1 MLPLINFSELQQK
14 IDEEGIDLKQEPTV
28 EDSSLLME
36 REVRLTP
43 EFYFK
48 QLRVLG
54 HMLSVEEWENVP
66 SFKLRW
72 FNSNPDLPLKRFV
85 LYYNQKK
92 RILRK
97 KYVYKG
103 REPLVEQK
111 DNISKQALLAA
122 AKRGDSSIIG
132 EGFKAVNMNV
142 K

>member
-1 MLPLINFSELQQK
+1 MLSSISFSQLEQK
-14 IDEEGIDLKQEPTV
+14 IKDEGVDLKQDLDI
-28 EDSSLLME
+28 EDASLLLQ

-43 EFYFK
+43 EFYYK
-48 QLRVLG
+48 QLQVLG
-54 HMLSVEEWENVP
+54 LMLSVEEWEDVP

-72 FNSNPDLPLKRFV
+72 FNTNSQLPLKRFV

-92 RILRK
+92 KILKK

-111 DNISKQALLAA
+111 GNISKQALLTA

-132 EGFKAVNMNV
+132 EGFKEID
-142 K
+142 

>member
-1 MLPLINFSELQQK
+1 MLPSISFSQLEQK
-14 IDEEGIDLKQEPTV
+14 LKDEGVELKQDLDI
-28 EDSSLLME
+28 EDASLLLQ

-43 EFYFK
+43 EFNYK
-48 QLRVLG
+48 QLQILG
-54 HMLSVEEWENVP
+54 HMLSVEEWKDVP

-72 FNSNPDLPLKRFV
+72 FNTNSQLPLKRFV

-92 RILRK
+92 KILKK

-111 DNISKQALLAA
+111 GNIAKQVMLSA

-132 EGFKAVNMNV
+132 EGFKEID
-142 K
+142 

>member
-1 MLPLINFSELQQK
+1 MLPSISFSQLEQK
-14 IDEEGIDLKQEPTV
+14 IKDEGVDLKQALDI
-28 EDSSLLME
+28 EDASLLLQ

-43 EFYFK
+43 EFSYK
-48 QLRVLG
+48 QLQVLG
-54 HMLSVEEWENVP
+54 LMLSVEEWEDVP

-72 FNSNPDLPLKRFV
+72 FNTNSQLPLKRFV

-92 RILRK
+92 KILKK

-111 DNISKQALLAA
+111 GNISKQALLTA

-132 EGFKAVNMNV
+132 EGFKEID
-142 K
+142 

>member
-1 MLPLINFSELQQK
+1 MLSSISFSQLEQK
-14 IDEEGIDLKQEPTV
+14 IKDEGIDLKQDLDI
-28 EDSSLLME
+28 EDASLLLQ

-43 EFYFK
+43 EFYYK
-48 QLRVLG
+48 QLQVLG
-54 HMLSVEEWENVP
+54 LMLSVEEWEEVP

-72 FNSNPDLPLKRFV
+72 FNTNSQLPLKRFV

-92 RILRK
+92 KILKK

-111 DNISKQALLAA
+111 GNISKQALLTA

-132 EGFKAVNMNV
+132 EGFKEID
-142 K
+142 

>member
-1 MLPLINFSELQQK
+1 MLPSISFSQLEQK
-14 IDEEGIDLKQEPTV
+14 IKDEGIDLKQDLDI
-28 EDSSLLME
+28 EDASLLLQ

-43 EFYFK
+43 EFYYK
-48 QLRVLG
+48 QLQVLG
-54 HMLSVEEWENVP
+54 HMLSVEEWEDVP

-72 FNSNPDLPLKRFV
+72 FNTNSQLPLKRFV

-92 RILRK
+92 KILKK

-111 DNISKQALLAA
+111 GNISKQALLTA

-132 EGFKAVNMNV
+132 EGFKEID
-142 K
+142 

>member
-1 MLPLINFSELQQK
+1 LLPSISFSQLEQK
-14 IDEEGIDLKQEPTV
+14 IIDEGVDLKQALDI
-28 EDSSLLME
+28 EDASLLLQ

-43 EFYFK
+43 EFSYK
-48 QLRVLG
+48 QLQVLG
-54 HMLSVEEWENVP
+54 LMLSVEEWEDVP

-72 FNSNPDLPLKRFV
+72 FNTNSQLPLKRFV

-92 RILRK
+92 KILKK

-111 DNISKQALLAA
+111 GNIAKQVILSA

-132 EGFKAVNMNV
+132 EGFKEIE
-142 K
+142 

>member
-1 MLPLINFSELQQK
+1 LLPSISFSQLEQK
-14 IDEEGIDLKQEPTV
+14 IKDEGVDLKQDLDI
-28 EDSSLLME
+28 EDASLLLQ

-43 EFYFK
+43 EFYYK
-48 QLRVLG
+48 QLQVLG
-54 HMLSVEEWENVP
+54 HMLSVEEWEDVP

-72 FNSNPDLPLKRFV
+72 FNTNSQLPLKRFV

-92 RILRK
+92 KILKK

-111 DNISKQALLAA
+111 GNISKQAILSA

-132 EGFKAVNMNV
+132 EGFKEVD
-142 K
+142 

>member
-1 MLPLINFSELQQK
+1 MLPSISFSQLEQK
-14 IDEEGIDLKQEPTV
+14 IKDEGVDFKQDLDI
-28 EDSSLLME
+28 EDASLLLQ

-43 EFYFK
+43 EFYYK
-48 QLRVLG
+48 QLQVLG
-54 HMLSVEEWENVP
+54 HMLSVEEWEDVP

-72 FNSNPDLPLKRFV
+72 FNTNSQLPLKRFV

-92 RILRK
+92 KILKK

-111 DNISKQALLAA
+111 GNISKQALLTA

-132 EGFKAVNMNV
+132 EGFKEID
-142 K
+142 

>member
-1 MLPLINFSELQQK
+1 LLPSISFSQLEQK
-14 IDEEGIDLKQEPTV
+14 IKDEGVDLKQELDI
-28 EDSSLLME
+28 EDASLLLQ

-43 EFYFK
+43 EFYYK
-48 QLRVLG
+48 QLQVLG
-54 HMLSVEEWENVP
+54 HMLSVEEWEDVP

-72 FNSNPDLPLKRFV
+72 FNTNSQLPLKRFV

-92 RILRK
+92 KILKK

-111 DNISKQALLAA
+111 GNISKQAILSA

-132 EGFKAVNMNV
+132 EGFKEVD
-142 K
+142 

>member
-1 MLPLINFSELQQK
+1 LLPSISFSQLEQK
-14 IDEEGIDLKQEPTV
+14 IKDEGVDLKQDLDI
-28 EDSSLLME
+28 EDASLLLQ

-43 EFYFK
+43 EFYYK
-48 QLRVLG
+48 QLQVLG
-54 HMLSVEEWENVP
+54 IMLSVEEWEDVP

-72 FNSNPDLPLKRFV
+72 FNTNSQLPLKRFV

-92 RILRK
+92 KILKK

-111 DNISKQALLAA
+111 GNISKQALLTA

-132 EGFKAVNMNV
+132 EGFKEID
-142 K
+142 

>member
-1 MLPLINFSELQQK
+1 LLPSISFSQLEQK
-14 IDEEGIDLKQEPTV
+14 IKDEGVDLKQDLDI
-28 EDSSLLME
+28 EDASLLLQ

-43 EFYFK
+43 EFYYK
-48 QLRVLG
+48 QLQVLG
-54 HMLSVEEWENVP
+54 HMLSVEEWEDVP

-72 FNSNPDLPLKRFV
+72 FNTNSQLPLKRFV

-92 RILRK
+92 KILKK

-111 DNISKQALLAA
+111 GNISKQALLTA

-132 EGFKAVNMNV
+132 EGFKEID
-142 K
+142 

>member
-1 MLPLINFSELQQK
+1 MLPSISFSQLEQK
-14 IDEEGIDLKQEPTV
+14 IKDEGVELKQDLDI
-28 EDSSLLME
+28 EDASLLLQ

-43 EFYFK
+43 EFYYK
-48 QLRVLG
+48 HLQVLG
-54 HMLSVEEWENVP
+54 LMLSVEEWEDVP

-72 FNSNPDLPLKRFV
+72 FNTNSQLPLKRFV

-92 RILRK
+92 KILKK

-111 DNISKQALLAA
+111 GNISKQALLTA

-132 EGFKAVNMNV
+132 EGFKEID
-142 K
+142 

>member
-1 MLPLINFSELQQK
+1 LLPSISFSQLEQK
-14 IDEEGIDLKQEPTV
+14 IKDEGVDLKQDLDI
-28 EDSSLLME
+28 EDASLLLQ

-43 EFYFK
+43 EFYYK
-48 QLRVLG
+48 QLQVLG
-54 HMLSVEEWENVP
+54 LMLSVEEWEDVP

-72 FNSNPDLPLKRFV
+72 FNTNSQLPLKRFV

-92 RILRK
+92 KILKK

-111 DNISKQALLAA
+111 GNISKQALLTA

-132 EGFKAVNMNV
+132 EGFKEID
-142 K
+142 

>member
-1 MLPLINFSELQQK
+1 MLPSISFSQLEQK
-14 IDEEGIDLKQEPTV
+14 IKDEGVDLKQDLDI
-28 EDSSLLME
+28 EDASLLLQ

-43 EFYFK
+43 EFYYK
-48 QLRVLG
+48 QLQVLG
-54 HMLSVEEWENVP
+54 LMLSVEEWEDVP

-72 FNSNPDLPLKRFV
+72 FNTNSQLPLKRFV

-92 RILRK
+92 KILKK

-111 DNISKQALLAA
+111 GNISKQAILSA

-132 EGFKAVNMNV
+132 EGFKEVD
-142 K
+142 

>member
-1 MLPLINFSELQQK
+1 MLPSISFSQLEQK
-14 IDEEGIDLKQEPTV
+14 IKDEGVDLKQDLDI
-28 EDSSLLME
+28 EDASLLLQ

-43 EFYFK
+43 EFSYK
-48 QLRVLG
+48 QLQVLG
-54 HMLSVEEWENVP
+54 LMLSVEEWEDVP

-72 FNSNPDLPLKRFV
+72 FNTNSQLPLKRFV

-92 RILRK
+92 KILKK

-111 DNISKQALLAA
+111 GNISKQALLTA

-132 EGFKAVNMNV
+132 EGFKEID
-142 K
+142 

>member
-1 MLPLINFSELQQK
+1 MLPSISFSQLEQK
-14 IDEEGIDLKQEPTV
+14 LKDEGIELKQDLDI
-28 EDSSLLME
+28 EDASLLLQ

-43 EFYFK
+43 EFNYK
-48 QLRVLG
+48 QLQVLG
-54 HMLSVEEWENVP
+54 HMLSVEEWKDVP

-72 FNSNPDLPLKRFV
+72 FNTNSQLPLKRFV

-92 RILRK
+92 KILKK

-111 DNISKQALLAA
+111 GNIAKQVILSA

-132 EGFKAVNMNV
+132 EGFKEIE
-142 K
+142 

>member
-1 MLPLINFSELQQK
+1 LLPLINFSELQQK

>member
-1 MLPLINFSELQQK
+1 MLPSISFSQLEQK
-14 IDEEGIDLKQEPTV
+14 IKDEGVDLKQDLDI
-28 EDSSLLME
+28 EDASLLLQ

-43 EFYFK
+43 EFYYK
-48 QLRVLG
+48 QLQVLG
-54 HMLSVEEWENVP
+54 HMLSVEEWEDVP

-72 FNSNPDLPLKRFV
+72 FNTNSQLPLKRFV

-92 RILRK
+92 KILKK

-111 DNISKQALLAA
+111 GNISKQAILSA

-132 EGFKAVNMNV
+132 EGFKEVD
-142 K
+142 

>member
-1 MLPLINFSELQQK
+1 MLPSISFSQLEQK
-14 IDEEGIDLKQEPTV
+14 IKDEGVELKQDLDI
-28 EDSSLLME
+28 EDASLLLQ

-43 EFYFK
+43 EFYYK
-48 QLRVLG
+48 QLQVLG
-54 HMLSVEEWENVP
+54 LMLSVEEWEDVP

-72 FNSNPDLPLKRFV
+72 FNTNSQLPLKRFV

-92 RILRK
+92 KILKK

-111 DNISKQALLAA
+111 GNISKQALLTA

-132 EGFKAVNMNV
+132 EGFKEID
-142 K
+142 